1 MVTVTAWY
9 TLKKAKKKE
18 ILCWEANIKCFK
30 VPLFRKYFSLS
41 SSLLDKIVSRFIFNE
56 FIITSVQSTCK
67 RPYNSNSRVHRRLKK
82 VNGRKQ
88 NSKNVHAKKKKKK
101 RDNCFRAISLLNL
114 VISTIIIISINRFQQ
129 CG

>member
-1 MVTVTAWY
+1 MVYSEVGQ
-9 TLKKAKKKE
+9 KEE
-18 ILCWEANIKCFK
+18 ILCWEANIKRFK

-88 NSKNVHAKKKKKK
+88 NSKNVHAKKK

>member
-1 MVTVTAWY
+1 MFIYLLIFLFSGHSHSMVYSEVGQ
-9 TLKKAKKKE
+9 KEE

-88 NSKNVHAKKKKKK
+88 NSKNVHAKKKETTVLEQ
-101 RDNCFRAISLLNL
+101 FL
-114 VISTIIIISINRFQQ
+114 F
-129 CG
+129 